1 MFEIHL
7 YKTVE
12 YTVQNQS
19 MAGIHFPFVCFNF
32 QQIWDSFM
40 WLDSLFELF
49 SVYIQSVVI
58 TLKLY
63 KYSYKTEIFNKNI
76 VFDLGEHEKMDVLT
90 AYLQHFICEM
100 IDVGLWNQYISIA
113 K

>member
-1 MFEIHL
+1 
-7 YKTVE
+7 
-12 YTVQNQS
+12 
-19 MAGIHFPFVCFNF
+19 
-32 QQIWDSFM
+32 M

-76 VFDLGEHEKMDVLT
+76 VFDLGKHEKMDVLT
-90 AYLQHFICEM
+90 AYLQYFICEM
-100 IDVGLWNQYISIA
+100 TDVGL
-113 K
+113 

>member
-1 MFEIHL
+1 
-7 YKTVE
+7 
-12 YTVQNQS
+12 
-19 MAGIHFPFVCFNF
+19 
-32 QQIWDSFM
+32 M

-100 IDVGLWNQYISIA
+100 TDVGL
-113 K
+113 